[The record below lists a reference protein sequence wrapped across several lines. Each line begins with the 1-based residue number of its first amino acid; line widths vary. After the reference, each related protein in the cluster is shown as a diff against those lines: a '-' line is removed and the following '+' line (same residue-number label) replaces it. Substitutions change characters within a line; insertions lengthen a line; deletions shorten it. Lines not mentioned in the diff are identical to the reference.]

1 MPWCYIYAVK
11 STARLLIA
19 LIIVFTCSSWGFFAH
34 YRIHRLAVYT
44 LPKGM
49 TAFYRANID
58 YITEHAVTADKR
70 RYNDTTEGTRHF
82 FDADHYGKTP
92 FKTMPHKWGDAS
104 VKYCDDTLRK
114 YGTVPW
120 AIQYQYYKLVRAFK
134 AHDTTAILHTSADL
148 GHYVSDACV
157 PLHTSSN
164 YDGQLTGQKGLHALW
179 ESRLPEQ
186 FYSQYHLYTGKA
198 RYIDNPLSEAFILC
212 RSSFRAV
219 DSVVL
224 FEQRLNKVFPADQKY
239 SQQQR
244 GERKVTDYSPSYCNA
259 YNRMLNGMVERRMR
273 TAILAVGS
281 YWYSAWVD
289 AGQPDLGKLITKPLT
304 AVEQLKLNKEEV
316 DFKSLVR
323 AREKR

>member
-1 MPWCYIYAVK
+1 M
-11 STARLLIA
+11 RLFIA
-19 LIIVFTCSSWGFFAH
+19 LILTFACTSWGFFAH

-49 TAFYRANID
+49 SAFYKANIE

-70 RYNDTTEGTRHF
+70 RYNDTTEGVHHF
-82 FDADHYGKTP
+82 FDADYYGKNA
-92 FKTMPHKWGDAS
+92 FKTMPHKWQDAS

-120 AIQYQYYKLVRAFK
+120 TIQYQYYKLVRAFK

-148 GHYVSDACV
+148 GHYISDACV
-157 PLHTSSN
+157 PLHNTMN
-164 YDGQLTGQKGLHALW
+164 YDGQLTNQKGLHALW

-186 FYSQYHLYTGKA
+186 FADKYHLYAGKA

-212 RSSFRAV
+212 RSSFKAV

-224 FEQRLNKVFPADQKY
+224 FEQQLSKVFPADKKY

-244 GERKVTDYSPSYCNA
+244 GERKVTDYSPEYCKA
-259 YNRMLNGMVERRMR
+259 YHQMLKGMVERRMR

-289 AGQPDLGKLITKPLT
+289 AGQPDLNKLIALPLT
-304 AVEQLKLNKEEV
+304 ADQKIKLAKEEA
-316 DFKSLVR
+316 DFKATTQVR
-323 AREKR
+323 LSKKKH